1 MYILI
6 IPGFGI
12 ISHIISTYS
21 GRPVFGQRWPLLK
34 RSKATN
40 YMQESDEL
48 GGYYSI
54 SQRAAIVRSPTSEG
68 DVKNICEN
76 HNLQITKAH
85 IERYKL
91 KNRKNQ
97 LSMQVGISEAIC
109 LLTKTQKRNYRCTT
123 VHLAKGK
130 GEERRFNEWLAG
142 LIDGDGCINLSKK
155 GYASLEIVMETRDKN
170 CLYQVKKRLGGSVKL
185 RSGVNWLR
193 YRLHHKE
200 GIMRMI
206 EAINGEI
213 RNPVRIIQLEKV
225 CRKYGKELKEVRKLE
240 YENGWLSGLI
250 DSDGSVVM
258 NTLSSQIMISVGQK
272 NKLILDLL
280 PELYGGKVYI
290 ERTTGSFKWIVSKK
304 EEVEGL
310 VEYLREYP
318 LRSEK
323 RKRILLLK
331 RYNELRKLKAHLAK
345 EGSVMGKAWGELR
358 RKWKEYEE

>member
-6 IPGFGI
+6 IPAFGI

-34 RSKATN
+34 KSKATN
-40 YMQESDEL
+40 YMQESEEL
-48 GGYYSI
+48 GGYYRI
-54 SQRAAIVRSPTSEG
+54 SRRASIVRSSTSENQ
-68 DVKNICEN
+68 D
-76 HNLQITKAH
+76 LQITKAH

-91 KNRKNQ
+91 RNRKNQ

-109 LLTKTQKRNYRCTT
+109 LLTSTQKRNYSKER
-123 VHLAKGK
+123 
-130 GEERRFNEWLAG
+130 GEEKGWNQWLAG
-142 LIDGDGCINLSKK
+142 LIDGEGCINLSKK
-155 GYASLEIVMETRDKN
+155 GYASIEIVMETRDKN
-170 CLYQVKKRLGGSVKL
+170 CLYQVKQKLGGSVKL

-193 YRLHHKE
+193 YRLHHRE
-200 GIMRMI
+200 GIEKII

-225 CRKYGKELKEVRKLE
+225 CKKYGKELKEVRKLE

-258 NTLSSQIMISVGQK
+258 NTKSSQIMISVCQK

-290 ERTTGSFKWIVSKK
+290 ERTTESFKWIVSKK
-304 EEVEGL
+304 EEVERL
-310 VEYLREYP
+310 VEYLKRYP

-323 RKRILLLK
+323 RNRILLLK
-331 RYNELRKLKAHLAK
+331 RYNELREQKAHIAT
-345 EGSVMGKAWGELR
+345 ENSVMGKAWREFR
-358 RKWKEYEE
+358 MKWGKFEEES